1 MKLSDYLVKFIYK
14 QGVTHVF
21 ELSGGMIAHIID
33 SLFHFGKIKVVTM
46 HHEQSASF
54 AADAFARVKGV
65 PGVAFASSG
74 PGATNLITGIGSCYF
89 DSVPAVFITGQVN
102 QHEQRGDK
110 PIRQLGFQETE
121 VTAIVGPLCKKVYK
135 VDNAIDLPNILTDA
149 FKVALSGRPGP
160 VLIDIPMNLQRADI
174 PDNDVEL
181 ISPEYN
187 DETILDDN
195 LWNELETSLKKAQRP
210 LILAGRG
217 ILSSDSRNE
226 FLKFAQ
232 QIQVPV
238 ITSLMAV
245 DAIPFVHPLRVG
257 FIGAYGNR
265 WANIAF
271 SESDLIIV
279 IGSRLDIRQ
288 TGAFVDTFKDKRIYH
303 IDIEPGEINNR
314 IIGCVPIIYNVKGFL
329 TRANVFF
336 QTKTPTAYAVWNERL
351 KLLKAEWPDIN
362 EIVDPKG
369 INPNKFLHQLSKT
382 SAMAGAYLADVGNH
396 QMWCAQSLELN
407 GGQFFLTCGGMGA
420 MGYALPAAI
429 GATVGMDKPVVC
441 ICGDG
446 GFQLNI
452 QELQTIKRNRLP
464 VKIIIINNQSLG
476 MIRQFQDSYFDGN
489 YQSTMWGYDAPDFEK
504 VAKAYDI
511 DAATITSDV
520 EITDALE
527 KFWADPNNP
536 YLLQVMINPKINAY
550 PKIAFGKP
558 ISEMEPFSKPIE
570 MEGT

>member
-33 SLFHFGKIKVVTM
+33 SLFHFGKIKVMTM

-110 PIRQLGFQETE
+110 AIRQLGFQETE

-135 VDNAIDLPNILTDA
+135 VDNANDLPGILIDA

-160 VLIDIPMNLQRADI
+160 VLIDIPMNLQRVDI
-174 PDNDVEL
+174 PDDNIEL
-181 ISPEYN
+181 ISPEY
-187 DETILDDN
+187 DGETVLN
-195 LWNELETSLKKAQRP
+195 NVLWKDIEDSLKAAKNP
-210 LILAGRG
+210 LLLVGRG
-217 ILSSDSRNE
+217 VLSSNSRRE
-226 FLKFAQ
+226 FLEFAEY
-232 QIQVPV
+232 IQVPV
-238 ITSLMAV
+238 ITSLMAI
-245 DAIPFVHPLRVG
+245 DAIPFDHPLRVG

-288 TGAFVDTFKDKRIYH
+288 TGAFVDTFKNKKIYH
-303 IDIEPGEINNR
+303 VDIEPGEINNR
-314 IIGCVPIIYNVKGFL
+314 ITGCVPIVFNVKGFL
-329 TRANVFF
+329 NGANVFF
-336 QTKTPTAYAVWNERL
+336 KDKTPATYPTWNE
-351 KLLKAEWPDIN
+351 KLQALKAEWPDIN
-362 EIVDPKG
+362 EIVDPNG

-382 SAMAGAYLADVGNH
+382 SGRAGAYLADVGNH
-396 QMWCAQSLELN
+396 QMWCAQSLELYAE
-407 GGQFFLTCGGMGA
+407 QFFLTCGGMGA
-420 MGYALPAAI
+420 MGYALPAAV
-429 GATVGMDKPVVC
+429 GATVGLDKPVVC

-452 QELQTIKRNRLP
+452 QELQTIKRNNLS

-489 YQSTMWGYDAPDFEK
+489 YQSTMWGYDAPNFEK
-504 VAKAYDI
+504 VAEAYGI
-511 DAATITSDV
+511 NAATITSDV
-520 EITDALE
+520 EVDDSLE
-527 KFWADPNNP
+527 KLWSEPDRP
-536 YLLQVMINPKINAY
+536 YLLQVMISSKINAY